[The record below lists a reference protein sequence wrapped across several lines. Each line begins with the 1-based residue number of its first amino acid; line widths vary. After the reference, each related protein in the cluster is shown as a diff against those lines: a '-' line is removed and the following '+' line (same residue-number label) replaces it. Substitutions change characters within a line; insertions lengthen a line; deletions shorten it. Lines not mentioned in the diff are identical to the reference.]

1 MSYCQVYS
9 ALVRSESS
17 NIMPREQ
24 VSGRSGGAPPL
35 PAEAPAVGSP
45 QAVLPHDQLHDQ
57 RTPRLVPIDNLK
69 AVLVAWVIAGHAFLG
84 YAAMGGWPYDE
95 VAETTLPR
103 TLELLLETVIG
114 PTALFVIGTFFFL
127 SGLLAPHSLAQHGPG
142 GFVRQRLLRLGLPWL
157 LFTLLI
163 WPLVM
168 WAAYRA
174 AGRPL
179 PIWQA
184 LQARQPFLDS
194 GPLWFVQI
202 LLYVSLAHALLSW
215 IVHRHNIHP
224 RVALTLVTAALAIAA
239 ASFIIRLWFPARS
252 QQVLDLHVWQWPQCI
267 GLYVLGVLFASE
279 NWAQHVPRRAARR
292 GGIAVLLAIALGV
305 GVMAILGVSDFKRYD
320 GPFLGGWHWQALALD
335 VVEATLVVGG
345 SVWLL
350 AWAQRW
356 LTSRAVRLTRVARSA
371 YLAYLLQ
378 VPVLISLEIAG
389 RSVPWP
395 AAVKAVVVAA
405 FAVAGSFGIAWFL
418 THRARG
424 DRSE

>member
-1 MSYCQVYS
+1 M
-9 ALVRSESS
+9 
-17 NIMPREQ
+17 
-24 VSGRSGGAPPL
+24 
-35 PAEAPAVGSP
+35 PAEAPAHAAPEALRSDDP
-45 QAVLPHDQLHDQ
+45 LHDQ
-57 RTPRLVPIDNLK
+57 RTRRLVPIDNLK

-103 TLELLLETVIG
+103 TLELFLEMVIG

-168 WAAYRA
+168 WAAHRA
-174 AGRPL
+174 AGYPL

-202 LLYVSLAHALLSW
+202 LLYVSLAHALLNW
-215 IVHRHNIHP
+215 IVQRHDFHP

-279 NWAQHVPRRAARR
+279 NWVQNVPRRAARR
-292 GGIAVLLAIALGV
+292 CGIAVLLAIALGA
-305 GVMAILGVSDFKRYD
+305 GVVAILGISDFQRDD

-350 AWAQRW
+350 AWGQRW
-356 LTSRAVRLTRVARSA
+356 LTSRAVRLTRLARSA

-389 RSVPWP
+389 RLLPWP

-405 FAVAGSFGIAWFL
+405 FAVAGSFGIAWIL
-418 THRARG
+418 TKRPM
-424 DRSE
+424 RSR

>member
-1 MSYCQVYS
+1 M
-9 ALVRSESS
+9 
-17 NIMPREQ
+17 
-24 VSGRSGGAPPL
+24 
-35 PAEAPAVGSP
+35 PAEAPADAAPEALRSDD
-45 QAVLPHDQLHDQ
+45 LLHDQ
-57 RTPRLVPIDNLK
+57 RTRRLVPIDNLK

-103 TLELLLETVIG
+103 TLELFLEMVIG

-168 WAAYRA
+168 WAAHRA
-174 AGRPL
+174 AGYPL

-202 LLYVSLAHALLSW
+202 LLYVSLAHALLNW
-215 IVHRHNIHP
+215 IVQRHDFHP

-279 NWAQHVPRRAARR
+279 NWVQNVPRRAARR
-292 GGIAVLLAIALGV
+292 CGIAVLLAIALGA
-305 GVMAILGVSDFKRYD
+305 GVVAILGISDFQRDD

-350 AWAQRW
+350 AWGQRW
-356 LTSRAVRLTRVARSA
+356 LTSRAVRLTRLARSA

-389 RSVPWP
+389 RLLPWP

-405 FAVAGSFGIAWFL
+405 FAVAGSFGIAWIL
-418 THRARG
+418 TKRPM
-424 DRSE
+424 RSR

>member
-1 MSYCQVYS
+1 M
-9 ALVRSESS
+9 
-17 NIMPREQ
+17 
-24 VSGRSGGAPPL
+24 
-35 PAEAPAVGSP
+35 
-45 QAVLPHDQLHDQ
+45 
-57 RTPRLVPIDNLK
+57 PIDNLK
-69 AVLVAWVIAGHAFLG
+69 AVLVAWVIGGHAFLG

-95 VAETTLPR
+95 VAETTLPS
-103 TLELLLETVIG
+103 TLEFLLEIVIG

-142 GFVRQRLLRLGLPWL
+142 AFVRQRLLRLGLPWL

-163 WPLVM
+163 WPLMM
-168 WAAYRA
+168 WAAHRA
-174 AGRPL
+174 AGDPL

-215 IVHRHNIHP
+215 IVQRHDFHP

-239 ASFIIRLWFPARS
+239 TSFIIRLWFPARS
-252 QQVLDLHVWQWPQCI
+252 QQILDLHVWQWPQCI
-267 GLYVLGVLFASE
+267 GLYALGVLFASE
-279 NWAQHVPRRAARR
+279 NWAQNVPRRAARR
-292 GGIAVLLAIALGV
+292 GGIAVLLAIVLGA
-305 GVMAILGVSDFKRYD
+305 GVMAILGISDLKRDD
-320 GPFLGGWHWQALALD
+320 GPFLGGWHWQALGLD

-378 VPVLISLEIAG
+378 VPALISLEIAG
-389 RSVPWP
+389 RLLPWP

-405 FAVAGSFGIAWFL
+405 FAVAGSFGLAWSL

>member
-1 MSYCQVYS
+1 
-9 ALVRSESS
+9 
-17 NIMPREQ
+17 MPREE
-24 VSGRSGGAPPL
+24 VSGGSGGATAM
-35 PAEAPAVGSP
+35 PAEAPAHAAP
-45 QAVLPHDQLHDQ
+45 EAQRPDDLLRDQLT
-57 RTPRLVPIDNLK
+57 RRLVPIDNLK

-103 TLELLLETVIG
+103 TLELLLEIVIG

-127 SGLLAPHSLAQHGPG
+127 SGLLAPHSLAQHGPA

-168 WAAYRA
+168 WAAHRA
-174 AGRPL
+174 AGDPL

-202 LLYVSLAHALLSW
+202 LLYVSLAHALLSR
-215 IVHRHNIHP
+215 IVQRHNFHP

-239 ASFIIRLWFPARS
+239 ASFMIRLWFPARS

-279 NWAQHVPRRAARR
+279 NWAQNVPRRAARR
-292 GGIAVLLAIALGV
+292 SGIGVLLAIGLAAGVLAL
-305 GVMAILGVSDFKRYD
+305 LGISDFKRAD
-320 GPFLGGWHWQALALD
+320 APFLGGWHWQALALD

-389 RSVPWP
+389 RLVPWP

-405 FAVAGSFGIAWFL
+405 FAVAGSFGIAWIL
-418 THRARG
+418 TKRPM
-424 DRSE
+424 RSR

>member
-1 MSYCQVYS
+1 
-9 ALVRSESS
+9 
-17 NIMPREQ
+17 MPREE
-24 VSGRSGGAPPL
+24 VSGGSGGATAM
-35 PAEAPAVGSP
+35 PAEAPAHAAP
-45 QAVLPHDQLHDQ
+45 EAQRPDDLLRDQ
-57 RTPRLVPIDNLK
+57 RTRRLVPIDNLK

-103 TLELLLETVIG
+103 TLELLLEIVIG

-127 SGLLAPHSLAQHGPG
+127 SGLLAPHSLAQHGPA

-168 WAAYRA
+168 WAAHRA
-174 AGRPL
+174 AGDPL

-202 LLYVSLAHALLSW
+202 LLYVSLAHALLSR
-215 IVHRHNIHP
+215 IVQRHNFHP
-224 RVALTLVTAALAIAA
+224 RVAFTLVTAALAIAA
-239 ASFIIRLWFPARS
+239 ASFMIRLWFPARS

-279 NWAQHVPRRAARR
+279 NWAQNVPRRAARR
-292 GGIAVLLAIALGV
+292 SGIGVLLAIGLAAGVLAL
-305 GVMAILGVSDFKRYD
+305 LGISDFKRAD
-320 GPFLGGWHWQALALD
+320 APFLGGWHWQALALD

-389 RSVPWP
+389 RLVPWP

-405 FAVAGSFGIAWFL
+405 FAVAGSFGIAWIL
-418 THRARG
+418 TKRPM
-424 DRSE
+424 RSR

>member
-1 MSYCQVYS
+1 
-9 ALVRSESS
+9 
-17 NIMPREQ
+17 MPREQ
-24 VSGRSGGAPPL
+24 VAGRSGGAPAL
-35 PAEAPAVGSP
+35 RADTVDTAATQS
-45 QAVLPHDQLHDQ
+45 LLSHDQLHDQ
-57 RTPRLVPIDNLK
+57 PTRRLVPIDNLR

-95 VAETTLPR
+95 VAETTLSR
-103 TLELLLETVIG
+103 TLELPLEIVIG

-142 GFVRQRLLRLGLPWL
+142 GFIRQRLLRLGLPWL
-157 LFTLLI
+157 LFTLLV

-174 AGRPL
+174 AGHPL

-202 LLYVSLAHALLSW
+202 LLYVSVAHALLSW
-215 IVHRHNIHP
+215 IVQRRNLHP
-224 RVALTLVTAALAIAA
+224 RVALTLVTTALAIAA

-279 NWAQHVPRRAARR
+279 NWAQNVPRRAARR
-292 GGIAVLLAIALGV
+292 GGIAVLVATALGA
-305 GVMAILGVSDFKRYD
+305 GVLAILGVSDFKRAA

-356 LTSRAVRLTRVARSA
+356 LTSRAVRLTRVGRSA

-378 VPVLISLEIAG
+378 VPVLISLEIAA
-389 RSVPWP
+389 RFVPWP

-405 FAVAGSFGIAWFL
+405 FAVAGCFGIAWSI
-418 THRARG
+418 TRRARG

>member
-1 MSYCQVYS
+1 M
-9 ALVRSESS
+9 A
-17 NIMPREQ
+17 REQ
-24 VSGRSGGAPPL
+24 VFGSWDAALAL
-35 PAEAPAVGSP
+35 PAETATSEGAQSSAS
-45 QAVLPHDQLHDQ
+45 QD
-57 RTPRLVPIDNLK
+57 RLRESASRRVVPIDNLK

-95 VAETTLPR
+95 VAETTLPK
-103 TLELLLETVIG
+103 TLELLLEMLIG

-142 GFVRQRLLRLGLPWL
+142 GFIRQRLLRLGLPWL
-157 LFTLLI
+157 LFTLLF

-174 AGRPL
+174 AGDPL

-292 GGIAVLLAIALGV
+292 SGIAVLLAIALGV
-305 GVMAILGVSDFKRYD
+305 GVLAILGISDFKRND

-356 LTSRAVRLTRVARSA
+356 LTSRAVRLTRVGRSA
-371 YLAYLLQ
+371 YFAYLLQ
-378 VPVLISLEIAG
+378 VPVLISLEIAA
-389 RSVPWP
+389 RLLPWP
-395 AAVKAVVVAA
+395 AGVKAVVVAA
-405 FAVAGSFGIAWFL
+405 FAVAGSFGLAWFL
-418 THRARG
+418 THRARE
-424 DRSE
+424 DRSA

>member
-1 MSYCQVYS
+1 M
-9 ALVRSESS
+9 
-17 NIMPREQ
+17 
-24 VSGRSGGAPPL
+24 
-35 PAEAPAVGSP
+35 PAEAPAHAAP
-45 QAVLPHDQLHDQ
+45 EAQRPDDLLRDQ
-57 RTPRLVPIDNLK
+57 RTRRLVPIDNLK

-103 TLELLLETVIG
+103 TLELLLEIVIG

-127 SGLLAPHSLAQHGPG
+127 SGLLARHSLAQHGPA

-168 WAAYRA
+168 WAAHRA
-174 AGRPL
+174 AGDPL

-215 IVHRHNIHP
+215 IVQRHDFHP

-279 NWAQHVPRRAARR
+279 NWAQNVPRRAARR
-292 GGIAVLLAIALGV
+292 GGIAVLLAIAFGA
-305 GVMAILGVSDFKRYD
+305 GVMAILGVSDFKRDD

-350 AWAQRW
+350 AWAQRR
-356 LTSRAVRLTRVARSA
+356 LTSRAVRLTP
-371 YLAYLLQ
+371 L
-378 VPVLISLEIAG
+378 
-389 RSVPWP
+389 
-395 AAVKAVVVAA
+395 
-405 FAVAGSFGIAWFL
+405 
-418 THRARG
+418 
-424 DRSE
+424 

>member
-1 MSYCQVYS
+1 
-9 ALVRSESS
+9 
-17 NIMPREQ
+17 MPREE
-24 VSGRSGGAPPL
+24 VSGGSGGATAM
-35 PAEAPAVGSP
+35 PAEAPAHAAP
-45 QAVLPHDQLHDQ
+45 EAQRPDDLLRDQLT
-57 RTPRLVPIDNLK
+57 RRLVPIDNLK

-103 TLELLLETVIG
+103 TLELLLEIVIG

-127 SGLLAPHSLAQHGPG
+127 SGLLAPHSLAQHGPA

-168 WAAYRA
+168 WAAHRA
-174 AGRPL
+174 AGDPL

-215 IVHRHNIHP
+215 IVQRHDFHP

-279 NWAQHVPRRAARR
+279 NWAQNVPRRAARR
-292 GGIAVLLAIALGV
+292 SGIGVLLAIGLAAGVLAL
-305 GVMAILGVSDFKRYD
+305 LGISDFKRAD
-320 GPFLGGWHWQALALD
+320 APFLGGWHWQALALD

-389 RSVPWP
+389 RLVPWP

-405 FAVAGSFGIAWFL
+405 FAVAGSFGIAWIL
-418 THRARG
+418 TKRPM
-424 DRSE
+424 RSR

>member
-1 MSYCQVYS
+1 
-9 ALVRSESS
+9 
-17 NIMPREQ
+17 MPREE
-24 VSGRSGGAPPL
+24 VSGGSGGAAAM
-35 PAEAPAVGSP
+35 PAEAPAHAAP
-45 QAVLPHDQLHDQ
+45 EAQRPDDLLRDQLT
-57 RTPRLVPIDNLK
+57 RRLVPIDNLK

-103 TLELLLETVIG
+103 TLELLLEIVIG

-127 SGLLAPHSLAQHGPG
+127 SGLLAPHSLAQHGPA

-168 WAAYRA
+168 WAAHRA
-174 AGRPL
+174 AGDPL

-202 LLYVSLAHALLSW
+202 LLYVSLAHALLSR
-215 IVHRHNIHP
+215 IVQRHNFHP
-224 RVALTLVTAALAIAA
+224 RVAFTLVTAALAIAA
-239 ASFIIRLWFPARS
+239 ASFMIRLWFPARS

-279 NWAQHVPRRAARR
+279 NWAQNVPRRAARR
-292 GGIAVLLAIALGV
+292 SGIGVLLAIGLAAGVLAL
-305 GVMAILGVSDFKRYD
+305 LGISDFKRAD
-320 GPFLGGWHWQALALD
+320 APFLGGWHWQALALD

-389 RSVPWP
+389 RLVPWP

-405 FAVAGSFGIAWFL
+405 FAVAGSFGIAWIL
-418 THRARG
+418 TKRPM
-424 DRSE
+424 RSR

>member
-1 MSYCQVYS
+1 
-9 ALVRSESS
+9 
-17 NIMPREQ
+17 MPREE
-24 VSGRSGGAPPL
+24 VSGGSGGATAM
-35 PAEAPAVGSP
+35 PAEAPAHAAP
-45 QAVLPHDQLHDQ
+45 EAQRPDDLLRDQ
-57 RTPRLVPIDNLK
+57 RTRRLVPIDNLK

-103 TLELLLETVIG
+103 TLELLLEIVIG

-127 SGLLAPHSLAQHGPG
+127 SGLLAPQSLAQHGPG

-168 WAAYRA
+168 WAAHRA
-174 AGRPL
+174 AGEPL

-215 IVHRHNIHP
+215 IVQRHNVHP
-224 RVALTLVTAALAIAA
+224 RVALTLVTVALAIAA

-252 QQVLDLHVWQWPQCI
+252 QQVLDLHVWQWPQCV
-267 GLYVLGVLFASE
+267 GLYILGVLFASE
-279 NWAQHVPRRAARR
+279 NWAQHMPRRAARR
-292 GGIAVLLAIALGV
+292 GGIAVLLAIAFGV
-305 GVMAILGVSDFKRYD
+305 GVMALLGVSDLKRDD

-356 LTSRAVRLTRVARSA
+356 LTSRAVRLTRFGPSA

-389 RSVPWP
+389 RLLPWP

-405 FAVAGSFGIAWFL
+405 FAVAGSFGLAWIL
-418 THRARG
+418 TK
-424 DRSE
+424 RSMRSR

>member
-1 MSYCQVYS
+1 MPTDQVFGRWANAP
-9 ALVRSESS
+9 ALPNV
-17 NIMPREQ
+17 
-24 VSGRSGGAPPL
+24 
-35 PAEAPAVGSP
+35 PAEAART
-45 QAVLPHDQLHDQ
+45 QATQSSVDQAGLAGQ
-57 RTPRLVPIDNLK
+57 ATRRFVPIDNLK

-103 TLELLLETVIG
+103 TLELGLEVVIG

-127 SGLLAPHSLAQHGPG
+127 SGLLAPRSLAQHGPA
-142 GFVRQRLLRLGLPWL
+142 GFARQRLLRLGLPWL
-157 LFTLLI
+157 LFTLFI

-168 WAAYRA
+168 WAAHRA
-174 AGRPL
+174 AGYPL

-215 IVHRHNIHP
+215 GFQRHDFHP
-224 RVALTLVTAALAIAA
+224 RVAFTLIMTAVAIAA
-239 ASFIIRLWFPARS
+239 ASFIVRLWFPARS

-267 GLYVLGVLFASE
+267 GLYVLGVLFAGQ
-279 NWAQHVPRRAARR
+279 NWAERVPRRVARG
-292 GGIAVLLAIALGV
+292 GGIAVLIAIAVGG
-305 GVMAILGVSDFKRYD
+305 GVMAILGISDLKRDD

-335 VVEATLVVGG
+335 VIEATLVVGG
-345 SVWLL
+345 SIWLL

-356 LTSRAVRLTRVARSA
+356 LTSRAVKLTRLSRSA

-378 VPVLISLEIAG
+378 VPVLIGLEIAG
-389 RSVPWP
+389 RSLGWP
-395 AAVKAVVVAA
+395 AALKAVVVAA
-405 FAVAGSFGIAWFL
+405 FAVAGSFGLAWFL
-418 THRARG
+418 TYRARG

>member
-1 MSYCQVYS
+1 MW
-9 ALVRSESS
+9 
-17 NIMPREQ
+17 
-24 VSGRSGGAPPL
+24 
-35 PAEAPAVGSP
+35 
-45 QAVLPHDQLHDQ
+45 
-57 RTPRLVPIDNLK
+57 
-69 AVLVAWVIAGHAFLG
+69 VAH
-84 YAAMGGWPYDE
+84 
-95 VAETTLPR
+95 
-103 TLELLLETVIG
+103 
-114 PTALFVIGTFFFL
+114 
-127 SGLLAPHSLAQHGPG
+127 
-142 GFVRQRLLRLGLPWL
+142 
-157 LFTLLI
+157 
-163 WPLVM
+163 
-168 WAAYRA
+168 RA
-174 AGRPL
+174 AGDPL
-179 PIWQA
+179 PIGQA

-215 IVHRHNIHP
+215 IVQRHDFHP

-252 QQVLDLHVWQWPQCI
+252 QQVLDLHVWQWPQCM

-279 NWAQHVPRRAARR
+279 NWAQNVPRRAARR
-292 GGIAVLLAIALGV
+292 GGIAVLLAIAFGAGV
-305 GVMAILGVSDFKRYD
+305 LAILGVSDFKRND

-335 VVEATLVVGG
+335 IVEATLVVGG

-356 LTSRAVRLTRVARSA
+356 LTSRAVRLTRLARSA

-389 RSVPWP
+389 RLVPWP

-405 FAVAGSFGIAWFL
+405 FAVAGSFGLAWSL

-424 DRSE
+424 DRSQ

>member
-1 MSYCQVYS
+1 MALQTASHGRKGVRTPKIMTSEHVAGRWDNAS
-9 ALVRSESS
+9 ALPAGTAAAETTQSS
-17 NIMPREQ
+17 I
-24 VSGRSGGAPPL
+24 S
-35 PAEAPAVGSP
+35 
-45 QAVLPHDQLHDQ
+45 HDLSDS
-57 RTPRLVPIDNLK
+57 RRFAPIDNLR

-84 YAAMGGWPYDE
+84 YAAVGGWPYDE

-103 TLELLLETVIG
+103 TLELLLEIVIG

-174 AGRPL
+174 AGRSL
-179 PIWQA
+179 PIWRA

-202 LLYVSLAHALLSW
+202 LLYVSLAHALLGW
-215 IVHRHNIHP
+215 IVHRHNVHP
-224 RVALTLVTAALAIAA
+224 RVALTLVTVALAIVA

-252 QQVLDLHVWQWPQCI
+252 QQVLDLHVWQWPQCV
-267 GLYVLGVLFASE
+267 GLYALGVLFANE
-279 NWAQHVPRRAARR
+279 NWAQQVPRRAARR
-292 GGIAVLLAIALGV
+292 GGIAVLLAIAVGA
-305 GVMAILGVSDFKRYD
+305 GVMAILGISDIQRDD
-320 GPFLGGWHWQALALD
+320 GPFLGGWHWQALALE

-350 AWAQRW
+350 AWAQRR
-356 LTSRAVRLTRVARSA
+356 LTSRAVRLTRVGRSA
-371 YLAYLLQ
+371 YFAYLLQ
-378 VPVLISLEIAG
+378 VPVLISLEIAA
-389 RSVPWP
+389 RLLPWP
-395 AAVKAVVVAA
+395 AGVKAVVVAA
-405 FAVAGSFGIAWFL
+405 FAVAGSFGLAWFL

-424 DRSE
+424 DRSA

>member
-1 MSYCQVYS
+1 
-9 ALVRSESS
+9 
-17 NIMPREQ
+17 MPREE
-24 VSGRSGGAPPL
+24 VSGGSGGATAM
-35 PAEAPAVGSP
+35 PAEAPAHAAP
-45 QAVLPHDQLHDQ
+45 EAQRPDDLLRDQ
-57 RTPRLVPIDNLK
+57 RTRRLVPIDNLK

-103 TLELLLETVIG
+103 TLELLLEIVIG

-127 SGLLAPHSLAQHGPG
+127 SGLLAPHSLAQHGPA

-168 WAAYRA
+168 WAAHRA
-174 AGRPL
+174 AGDPL

-215 IVHRHNIHP
+215 IVQRHDFHP
-224 RVALTLVTAALAIAA
+224 RVALTLVTAALVIAA

-252 QQVLDLHVWQWPQCI
+252 QQVLDLHVWQWPQCM

-279 NWAQHVPRRAARR
+279 NWAQNVPRRAARR
-292 GGIAVLLAIALGV
+292 GGIAVLLAIAFGAGV
-305 GVMAILGVSDFKRYD
+305 LAILGVSDFKRDD

-350 AWAQRW
+350 AWAQRR

-378 VPVLISLEIAG
+378 VPVLISLEIAL
-389 RSVPWP
+389 RSLPWP
-395 AAVKAVVVAA
+395 AAVKAVVVAG
-405 FAVAGSFGIAWFL
+405 FAVAGSFGIAWIL
-418 THRARG
+418 TKRPM
-424 DRSE
+424 RSR

>member
-1 MSYCQVYS
+1 MS
-9 ALVRSESS
+9 
-17 NIMPREQ
+17 
-24 VSGRSGGAPPL
+24 
-35 PAEAPAVGSP
+35 AEAPAAPATS
-45 QAVLPHDQLHDQ
+45 AVPAHDQLRAQ
-57 RTPRLVPIDNLK
+57 RTQRLVPIDNLK
-69 AVLVAWVIAGHAFLG
+69 AVLVAWVIGGHAFLG

-95 VAETTLPR
+95 VAETTLPS
-103 TLELLLETVIG
+103 TLEFLLEIVIG

-142 GFVRQRLLRLGLPWL
+142 AFVRQRLLRLGLPWL

-163 WPLVM
+163 WPLMM
-168 WAAYRA
+168 WAAHRA
-174 AGRPL
+174 AGDPL

-215 IVHRHNIHP
+215 IVQRHDFHP

-239 ASFIIRLWFPARS
+239 TSFIIRLWFPARS
-252 QQVLDLHVWQWPQCI
+252 QQILDLHVWQWPQCI
-267 GLYVLGVLFASE
+267 GLYALGVLFASE
-279 NWAQHVPRRAARR
+279 NWAQNVPRRAARR
-292 GGIAVLLAIALGV
+292 GGIAVLLAIVFGV
-305 GVMAILGVSDFKRYD
+305 GVMAILGVSDLKRND
-320 GPFLGGWHWQALALD
+320 GPFLGGWHWQALGLD

-378 VPVLISLEIAG
+378 VPALISLEIAG
-389 RSVPWP
+389 RLLPWP

-405 FAVAGSFGIAWFL
+405 FAVAGSFGLAWSL